1 MCNVYVF
8 NPSLPEQFD
17 EFGFSSVLVRG
28 WVFGQKIGFGMRF
41 FRNPGKNPDFRVLF
55 ELSGNVKIW

>member
-1 MCNVYVF
+1 MYVF
-8 NPSLPEQFD
+8 NLSPPEQLD
-17 EFGFSSVLVRG
+17 EFAFCLGKGMRF
-28 WVFGQKIGFGMRF
+28 WPKKNGFGMRF